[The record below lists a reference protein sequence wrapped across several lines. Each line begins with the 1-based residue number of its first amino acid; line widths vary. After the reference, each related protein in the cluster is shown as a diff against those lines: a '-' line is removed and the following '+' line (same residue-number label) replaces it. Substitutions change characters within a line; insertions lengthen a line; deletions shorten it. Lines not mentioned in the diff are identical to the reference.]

1 MIKKVLQ
8 KKYWGLYCAH
18 KGYGCVAQLVEQLT
32 LNQWVWGSN
41 PHAPTNK
48 KSLLYAGFFVGNFA
62 RGKFEPGGWRN
73 KKCQSNDIF

>member
-1 MIKKVLQ
+1 MNLIDNMVHKSGTESLKNVL
-8 KKYWGLYCAH
+8 KYEFFKH
-18 KGYGCVAQLVEQLT
+18 KNKMLINFFG
-32 LNQWVWGSN
+32 NF

-62 RGKFEPGGWRN
+62 SGKFEPGGWRN